1 MISALSL
8 YIRDDNGKPFSDE
21 IIGDCLKM
29 QNWSTAQNPVPPPNF
44 VKAMRNH
51 PNNVEYQNLYWEVS
65 MTDSEGFKMRAEKV
79 FQQWLKFGSRF
90 MQGYVRLL
98 LDCRFWWW
106 RADCCVGWGLMEGW
120 DRMLMGM
127 VMWWMR
133 GRVIEMMGT
142 ALEDRAICGGN
153 SLEAYRRL
161 SQRLYMVLYCM
172 LAASIR
178 PL

>member
-1 MISALSL
+1 MSDHSHEPVHTVHILDSSFSTFEAQMISALSL

-98 LDCRFWWW
+98 LDCRF
-106 RADCCVGWGLMEGW
+106 
-120 DRMLMGM
+120 
-127 VMWWMR
+127 
-133 GRVIEMMGT
+133 
-142 ALEDRAICGGN
+142 
-153 SLEAYRRL
+153 
-161 SQRLYMVLYCM
+161 
-172 LAASIR
+172 
-178 PL
+178 